1 MCLVMRYSSQE
12 AVEGFRRIAKRNNI
26 YFDITTED
34 ISRAKGIYENNMQ
47 IERSKDHTF
56 TIIDLFRFKSLRK
69 ITVVA
74 SAVHFLVGLEFY
86 IPALIV
92 DKYELGLYISGLAV
106 GLSEFLAYPLCYFM
120 ISRCGRKITAIV
132 GYSISLICAIIL
144 FFAWNQGSTQN
155 QS

>member
-1 MCLVMRYSSQE
+1 MCLVMRYSREE

-56 TIIDLFRFKSLRK
+56 TIMDLFRFKSLRK

-86 IPALIV
+86 IPAFIV
-92 DKYELGLYISGLAV
+92 DKYELGLYISGLVV
-106 GLSEFLAYPLCYFM
+106 GS
-120 ISRCGRKITAIV
+120 S
-132 GYSISLICAIIL
+132 
-144 FFAWNQGSTQN
+144 
-155 QS
+155 